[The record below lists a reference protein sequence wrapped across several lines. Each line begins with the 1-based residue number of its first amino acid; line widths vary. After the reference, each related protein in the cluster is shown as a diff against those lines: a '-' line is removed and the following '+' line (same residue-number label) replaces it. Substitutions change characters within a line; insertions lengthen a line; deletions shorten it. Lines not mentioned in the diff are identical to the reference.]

1 DQIPLFL
8 KAIDIYTMPSLFEGL
23 SNALVEAMASGV
35 PVISSDIDAQKDIVI
50 SDDGVMNGILLDP
63 LDSEQ
68 WRTEILNLLGSPEM
82 MQYYRMRSLH
92 RSEDFT
98 LEMMTNGFL

>member
-1 DQIPLFL
+1 EALHTIDNFSLKGRVHLLGELRHDQIPLFL

-68 WRTEILNLLGSPEM
+68 WRTEILNL
-82 MQYYRMRSLH
+82 
-92 RSEDFT
+92 
-98 LEMMTNGFL
+98 